1 MTPPTKKIITVFGA
15 TGHQGGSI
23 VSTFLNDPVLKNE
36 WAVRAVTRDATKA
49 SALELAKKGVEVVS
63 ADLNDK
69 SSLLKAMTGSH
80 TVFGVTNYWEKCDME
95 LEIHQGKDLADAA
108 KESGIEHY
116 IWSCLWNVTKLS
128 GGKLAHVYHFDSKA
142 QVAEYVAELGI
153 PASYFMPGFYMSN
166 LPGQM
171 LKQSSEDNTYTLG
184 LPIAPT
190 APIPLYDTRDTGL
203 YVKAIVSNRNELLGK
218 RLLGAT
224 AYMTGQ
230 EIVDGFKN
238 VFPEVGATATYFE
251 VPEAAYR
258 SEMKSSGVPDFI
270 AEEMYQNMRL
280 MEEFGYYGGE
290 ALDGTYKLVD
300 GHLTTWEEH
309 AKGAKAWADLK

>member
-1 MTPPTKKIITVFGA
+1 
-15 TGHQGGSI
+15 
-23 VSTFLNDPVLKNE
+23 
-36 WAVRAVTRDATKA
+36 
-49 SALELAKKGVEVVS
+49 
-63 ADLNDK
+63 
-69 SSLLKAMTGSH
+69 
-80 TVFGVTNYWEKCDME
+80 
-95 LEIHQGKDLADAA
+95 
-108 KESGIEHY
+108 
-116 IWSCLWNVTKLS
+116 
-128 GGKLAHVYHFDSKA
+128 
-142 QVAEYVAELGI
+142 
-153 PASYFMPGFYMSN
+153 MPGFYMSN

-258 SEMKSSGVPDFI
+258 SEMKSSGVP
-270 AEEMYQNMRL
+270 ES
-280 MEEFGYYGGE
+280 
-290 ALDGTYKLVD
+290 
-300 GHLTTWEEH
+300 
-309 AKGAKAWADLK
+309 